1 MAGKRKPISLQT
13 ALEEELG
20 PDYRSR
26 AYKRPIVVKPRNVGP
41 DPFGSR
47 QDSQLLLRCYEHE
60 RNAFRDACYARGMRY
75 ATVLR
80 DLMARYVRGEI
91 A

>member
-1 MAGKRKPISLQT
+1 MGKRQITLHAALQ
-13 ALEEELG
+13 EELG
-20 PDYRSR
+20 VDYQRR
-26 AYKRPIVVKPRNVGP
+26 RYKREIVACPRKLGP
-41 DPFGSR
+41 DPFAPGR
-47 QDSQLLLRCYEHE
+47 DSNLVVRCYEHE
-60 RNAFRDACYARGMRY
+60 RNAFRDACYARGLRY